1 MLNNNHSM
9 NNTSPVESYEPLI
22 FELSRAGRIGAN
34 LPEEDVPNYDLT
46 ALLPP
51 HLIREDLPLPEVSE
65 LDVVRHFTR
74 LSHRN
79 YGIDVGFY
87 PLGSC
92 TMKYN
97 PKVHEKIASMLG
109 FAMLHPL
116 QPEETV
122 QGALAVLWRMQNL
135 LSEIGGM
142 DATTLQPAAG
152 AHGELLAMMITRAYH
167 VENGDDE
174 RNEIII
180 PDSAHGT
187 NPASAARCG
196 FAVRSIPS
204 GSDGCI
210 ALEELEKVL
219 SERTAALM
227 LTNPNT
233 LGLFEKEVVKICAL
247 VHEAGGLVYC
257 DGANMNALLGVARPG
272 DMGFDIMHFNLHKTF
287 STPHGGGGPG
297 GGAVSVKRHLE
308 PYLPIPVVERR
319 TEGESERYWLNYES
333 PRSIGRIHSF
343 YGAFLV
349 ALRAYAYIL
358 TLGSKGL
365 REVAENAIL
374 NANYV
379 RAQLKDHYDV
389 AYNSSLCMHEVV
401 LSAKRQKQ
409 ESGVRALDISK
420 RLMDYGF
427 HPPTNYFPLIV
438 PEALMIEPTETESK
452 QTLDRFVAAMI
463 QIAEEAKQNPELVK
477 SAPHETPISRLD
489 EVKAVKEL
497 DVRYEPL
504 FIKKNA

>member
-1 MLNNNHSM
+1 MLNNNLQ
-9 NNTSPVESYEPLI
+9 TSNPTPLDSHEPLI
-22 FELSRAGRIGAN
+22 FELSRPGKIGAN
-34 LPEEDVPNYDLT
+34 LPEEDVPHYELQEM
-46 ALLPP
+46 LPA
-51 HLIREDLPLPEVSE
+51 HLIRDDLPLPEVSE

-74 LSHRN
+74 LSQRN

-97 PKVHEKIASMLG
+97 PKVHEKIASMPG
-109 FAMLHPL
+109 FALLHPL
-116 QPEETV
+116 QPEKTV
-122 QGALAVLWRMQNL
+122 QGALSIIWRLQNFL
-135 LSEIGGM
+135 TEISGM

-152 AHGELLAMMITRAYH
+152 AHGELLAMMMTRAYH
-167 VENGDDE
+167 LERGDYQ
-174 RNEIII
+174 RNEIVI

-196 FAVRSIPS
+196 FTVRSIPS
-204 GSDGCI
+204 GNDGCV
-210 ALEELEKVL
+210 ALEELKKVL

-233 LGLFEKEVVKICAL
+233 LGLFETEVVEICAL
-247 VHEAGGLVYC
+247 VHEVGGLVYC
-257 DGANMNALLGVARPG
+257 DGANMNALLGIARPG

-297 GGAVSVKRHLE
+297 GGAVSVKKHLE
-308 PYLPIPVVERR
+308 PFLPVPVVERQ
-319 TEGESERYWLNYES
+319 TEGEREIYRLNYER

-358 TLGSKGL
+358 TLGPKGL

-379 RAQLKDHYDV
+379 RALLKEHYDV
-389 AYNSSLCMHEVV
+389 AYNSPVCMHEVV

-452 QTLDRFVAAMI
+452 QTLDRFIAAMI
-463 QIAEEAKQNPELVK
+463 QIAEEAKENPELVK
-477 SAPHETPISRLD
+477 SAPHGTPVSRLD
-489 EVKAVKEL
+489 EVKAVKHL

-504 FIKKNA
+504 FAKKGT